1 MILTIGRIKTG
12 EHYFHEHSSIEECW
26 KRKDSQKKVENHP
39 SATLTA
45 AISSSKTTDQF
56 HDIS

>member
-1 MILTIGRIKTG
+1 MILTIGKIKTG
-12 EHYFHEHSSIEECW
+12 EHYFHEYSSIEECW
-26 KRKDSQKKVENHP
+26 KRKDRQKKVENHP

>member
-12 EHYFHEHSSIEECW
+12 EHYFHEYSRIEECW
-26 KRKDSQKKVENHP
+26 KRKDRQKKVENHP

>member
-1 MILTIGRIKTG
+1 MILTIGRIKTDK
-12 EHYFHEHSSIEECW
+12 HYFHEHSSIEECW
-26 KRKDSQKKVENHP
+26 KRKDRQKKVENHP